1 MNDFN
6 MRIVVFAFFA
16 MLFLMAAD
24 SIFKRN
30 SEIEMLRSEGHLI
43 IDGLITAKHEIYYC
57 SVCNLNK

>member
-30 SEIEMLRSEGHLI
+30 SEIEMFRSEGHLI
-43 IDGLITAKHEIYYC
+43 IDGFITSKHEIYYC
-57 SVCNLNK
+57 PVCNIRK